1 MSMTVLSSPA
11 LMIIYMN
18 IQFGQKTI
26 TNKQMKSEILHNKLE
41 RYLCGQSLPAEESQ
55 IQNWLSCTASETK
68 LTPEERS
75 LLELEILQEIQA
87 YTAYPL
93 FYPKRDKP
101 WWQKITALF

>member
-1 MSMTVLSSPA
+1 
-11 LMIIYMN
+11 
-18 IQFGQKTI
+18 
-26 TNKQMKSEILHNKLE
+26 MKSEILHRKLE
-41 RYLCGQSLPAEESQ
+41 RYINGESLPAETRQ
-55 IQNWLSCTASETK
+55 IQTWLSCTSNDAQ

-93 FYPKRDKP
+93 FFPKKERP